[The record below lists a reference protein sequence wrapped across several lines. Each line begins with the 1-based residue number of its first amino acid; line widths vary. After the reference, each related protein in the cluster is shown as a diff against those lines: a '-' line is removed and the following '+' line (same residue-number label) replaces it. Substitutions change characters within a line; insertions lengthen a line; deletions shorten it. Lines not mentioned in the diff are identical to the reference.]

1 MKFPWTIE
9 KKVNTPAEEK
19 LEQIKAILYP
29 PLKLEQEM
37 DKDGTIYKFHIDY
50 SADSNL
56 DAALM
61 DLQEGHNDQVSH
73 STINDVIKRLIDVR
87 RLLEAYAQLD
97 PDAKYIIVDNLERGS
112 DVRAADDS
120 ERY

>member
-97 PDAKYIIVDNLERGS
+97 PDAKYIIVDNLEKDS